1 MKVEVK
7 TPRDE
12 ISHHCAFSEH
22 SWVLF
27 AKLGKEM
34 VLVELRSVLAVAEIS
49 GGEHWLSN
57 QRLADV
63 WDEGHRG
70 AKRELEKPEREVS
83 LTLAGPRTQLWTS
96 NASGR
101 YGASKDQKN
110 ELLGLL
116 NGQEG
121 AGLERGK
128 QRLALVV
135 PICEEA

>member
-1 MKVEVK
+1 MKFH
-7 TPRDE
+7 TN
-12 ISHHCAFSEH
+12 CAFSEH
-22 SWVLF
+22 SWVLS